1 MYIARVQIEEGFLDG
16 LDIQLS
22 SGLNVVIGARGTGK
36 TSLIELIRFCLGV
49 PGYTPDTT
57 KRSWDHA
64 LSVLGTGQVT
74 LTLADGVRTVT
85 VSRTAHDDEPQASGP
100 YSSPI
105 VFSQTEIESVAL
117 HAGGRL
123 KLLDSFAPDRRRSND
138 LETAS
143 IADVQSLSAEVDA
156 VRSEIEELDRQLVE
170 LGPIEKQITDLAPK
184 EQQLSQISTAAAEK
198 KKILDAL
205 SVKIANNAVA
215 TSQAERLAQGIAR
228 WKNALLVANNS
239 TPSVDSTLIGKDN
252 KSITQVADTIRR
264 VQQQVAQ
271 SVGELDTVERKVAEI
286 VQTATKAKLDD
297 EAKARA
303 LRKDIEA
310 LQSGA
315 GAVVSAGHQLRER
328 KAQLE
333 AIRDLAKSRK
343 KDLADLLTRR
353 AAAQDRMDDVRQ
365 RRFEARQTAA
375 KDLNSTL
382 GPRIKIGVNRAGQ
395 FDIYASAIAD
405 ILKGSG
411 LRYGDLSSQ
420 IAETISPRELIDAAD
435 RNDVDALAQAASIT
449 VDRAARV
456 LAQIRLS
463 NLGALATVLVD
474 DDVSLQLLD
483 GKVYKPMND
492 LSTGQRCTVVLPIV
506 LRHFD
511 RMLIVDQP
519 EDHIDNAFIADTLIK
534 AILARSEQSQLLFST
549 HNANIPV
556 LGNAERV
563 IQLGSDGR
571 RGFVMHE
578 GQLEE
583 PAIVNAITSVMEGG
597 LEAFRRRAKFYEDNS
612 LV

>member
-1 MYIARVQIEEGFLDG
+1 
-16 LDIQLS
+16 
-22 SGLNVVIGARGTGK
+22 
-36 TSLIELIRFCLGV
+36 
-49 PGYTPDTT
+49 
-57 KRSWDHA
+57 
-64 LSVLGTGQVT
+64 
-74 LTLADGVRTVT
+74 
-85 VSRTAHDDEPQASGP
+85 
-100 YSSPI
+100 
-105 VFSQTEIESVAL
+105 
-117 HAGGRL
+117 
-123 KLLDSFAPDRRRSND
+123 
-138 LETAS
+138 
-143 IADVQSLSAEVDA
+143 
-156 VRSEIEELDRQLVE
+156 
-170 LGPIEKQITDLAPK
+170 
-184 EQQLSQISTAAAEK
+184 
-198 KKILDAL
+198 
-205 SVKIANNAVA
+205 
-215 TSQAERLAQGIAR
+215 
-228 WKNALLVANNS
+228 
-239 TPSVDSTLIGKDN
+239 
-252 KSITQVADTIRR
+252 
-264 VQQQVAQ
+264 
-271 SVGELDTVERKVAEI
+271 
-286 VQTATKAKLDD
+286 
-297 EAKARA
+297 

-343 KDLADLLTRR
+343 KDLADLLARR
-353 AAAQDRMDDVRQ
+353 TAAQDRMDDVRQ
-365 RRFEARQTAA
+365 RRFKARQTAA
-375 KDLNSTL
+375 NDLNNTL
-382 GPRIKIGVNRAGQ
+382 GPRIKIGVSRAGQ

-411 LRYGDLSSQ
+411 LRYSDLSSQ

-449 VDRAARV
+449 EDRAARV

-483 GKVYKPMND
+483 GKVYKPMKD

-506 LRHFD
+506 LRHID

-583 PAIVNAITSVMEGG
+583 PVIVNAITSVMEGG
-597 LEAFRRRAKFYEDNS
+597 LEAFRQRAKFYEDNS
-612 LV
+612 RA